1 MPLTVRLLATDGA
14 VYEAQITGKARSET
28 VTWQHVAPLSDVQ
41 IDPEQRLPDVQRL
54 NNTAHVTYAIRP
66 LIDFPRLDRYLL
78 YPLVTMDNNFIDG
91 TIPRLH
97 LFALYLDDQLASVS
111 VGYKETPGEIS
122 VEGQFLRNRFP
133 HPKMATGL
141 TFSDRLSARTLSLE
155 TSLTLKESH
164 QQHRIPANLFTFGY
178 RISFLDRLEEFN
190 GEPVPDDFAPST
202 GRHHSVV
209 FRYQRDTRIPTAVGA
224 PLEVLA
230 EPLAYGYALRLD
242 VEVASEFLG
251 SNRPDFQQVQGEASE
266 FLRLWNQTWLQL
278 RVFGGWSAGTVPLQ
292 RKLTL
297 AGIDTVRGY
306 PYSLRFLGDR
316 MLGGTLGVRLPVLRD
331 VRVDFLGRYF
341 SLRNL
346 HIAPF
351 VDGGWVWDRN
361 QSLSDVSMRSS
372 VGLRVITGIAFVSLL
387 RFEVAVDIAHPLDE
401 RGRREDEGVQV
412 WIRFQSTAK
421 SVLN

>member
-1 MPLTVRLLATDGA
+1 
-14 VYEAQITGKARSET
+14 
-28 VTWQHVAPLSDVQ
+28 
-41 IDPEQRLPDVQRL
+41 
-54 NNTAHVTYAIRP
+54 
-66 LIDFPRLDRYLL
+66 
-78 YPLVTMDNNFIDG
+78 
-91 TIPRLH
+91 
-97 LFALYLDDQLASVS
+97 
-111 VGYKETPGEIS
+111 
-122 VEGQFLRNRFP
+122 
-133 HPKMATGL
+133 
-141 TFSDRLSARTLSLE
+141 
-155 TSLTLKESH
+155 
-164 QQHRIPANLFTFGY
+164 
-178 RISFLDRLEEFN
+178 LEEFN

-209 FRYQRDTRIPTAVGA
+209 FRYKRDTRIPTAVGA

-230 EPLAYGYALRLD
+230 EPLAYGYALRLE
-242 VEVASEFLG
+242 VEIASELLG
-251 SNRPDFQQVQGEASE
+251 SNRPDFQQVRWEASE

-361 QSLSDVSMRSS
+361 QSLSDVSMRSG

-387 RFEVAVDIAHPLDE
+387 RFEVAVDIAYPLDE